1 MLEAREAPPVETDQL
16 PLIDRAAA
24 APSSPLHRRR
34 PVSPAVRGVDE
45 AAARDQALLFTANG
59 LAG

>member
-1 MLEAREAPPVETDQL
+1 MLEAREAPPVETDQT
-16 PLIDRAAA
+16 PFVDRGAA
-24 APSSPLHRRR
+24 APSSPLRRR
-34 PVSPAVRGVDE
+34 GPISPANRGVDE